1 MKKLLIWVL
10 AGSILS
16 MQTGC
21 VQQDELGNI
30 SVVTGLFLEKHQKN
44 YILIADCAN
53 VSEQK
58 SGEMTKT
65 QPIRVSAPSLEEA
78 FFSLEKH
85 SKTPLYLFRA
95 KVLLLGK
102 ELQENLEGKWLEELF
117 YLRMIP
123 ADISVLRADF
133 TENDLFLKEDK
144 SFGIP
149 LTQWLRKEEYFLN
162 CKLYQIIKNQENLQ
176 NIPTVSLSENGFFPI
191 TNVKDIKK

>member
-16 MQTGC
+16 IQTGC

-30 SVVTGLFLEKHQKN
+30 SVVTGLFVEKHQKN

-53 VSEQK
+53 VSDQK
-58 SGEMTKT
+58 SGEMPQT

-78 FFSLEKH
+78 FSSLEKH
-85 SKTPLYLFRA
+85 SKMPLYLFRA

-102 ELQENLEGKWLEELF
+102 EIPKDSERKLLEELF

-133 TENDLFLKEDK
+133 TENDFFLQENK

-149 LTQWLRKEEYFLN
+149 LTQWLHKKEYFLN
-162 CKLYQIIKNQENLQ
+162 CKLYQIIKNQEKLQ
-176 NIPTVSLSENGFFPI
+176 NIPTVLLSENGFFPV
-191 TNVKDIKK
+191 TDVKEIKK